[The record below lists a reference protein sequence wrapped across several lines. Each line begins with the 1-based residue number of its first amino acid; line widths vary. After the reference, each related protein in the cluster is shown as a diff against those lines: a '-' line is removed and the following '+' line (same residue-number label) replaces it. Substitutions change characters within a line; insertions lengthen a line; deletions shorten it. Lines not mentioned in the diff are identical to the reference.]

1 MPRGAHY
8 LDSNSSGMPASGKPD
23 PDSDAE
29 RERRRRTL
37 EKMPRQYEGIGPTT
51 KEGIPIVLRSVSSF
65 NNPTI
70 RDSTSTVPLMFSQIH
85 LLVKRDFSVLYS
97 LLTKLKTIKKLYFV
111 YKAKGIYDFFI
122 MTIC

>member
-51 KEGIPIVLRSVSSF
+51 KEGIPIVLRSVSKSK
-65 NNPTI
+65 I
-70 RDSTSTVPLMFSQIH
+70 RYILLPLNFSEA
-85 LLVKRDFSVLYS
+85 L
-97 LLTKLKTIKKLYFV
+97 FV
-111 YKAKGIYDFFI
+111 YL
-122 MTIC
+122 